1 MTALFDL
8 PDNPTTTHRRDP
20 SVPAWVTALETRTG
34 TTATLTSGRAIPRPC
49 PTCHAWTLTGYDA
62 PLLADTAT
70 VDPYA
75 ATPLQEAAALHLQIA
90 TYRLWGTPGRY
101 QLTPRHTPGL
111 RVLGR
116 HPAATEATVVIAHTC
131 RPPLATQ
138 PLPALRPTP
147 RYDGP
152 PPF

>member
-8 PDNPTTTHRRDP
+8 DNPTPATRRDP
-20 SVPAWVTALETRTG
+20 STPAWVIAFETRTG
-34 TTATLTSGRAIPRPC
+34 ATATLAGGRAIPRPC
-49 PTCHAWTLTGYDA
+49 SSCRAWTLTGYDA
-62 PLLADTAT
+62 PLIADTAT

-75 ATPLQEAAALHLQIA
+75 ATPLQEAAALILAVA
-90 TYRLWGTPGRY
+90 TYQLWGTPGRY
-101 QLTPRHTPGL
+101 HLTPRHLPGL
-111 RVLGR
+111 RILGH
-116 HPAATEATVVIAHTC
+116 HPPATHVTVVIAHTC

-138 PLPALRPTP
+138 PLPALRPSP